1 MMNNTYVGIMAGG
14 AGTRFWPAS
23 REDRPKQFLDIL
35 GVGKTLL
42 QMTYERFLKVC
53 PKENIFIISNEKYSD
68 LIKEQLPDIEDHQ
81 ILEEPVRRNT
91 APCVAYAAHKIHA
104 LNENANIVVAPAD
117 HFIQNEEIFIDIISK
132 ALTYAQNIENSLLT
146 LGIRRTRPDTGYG
159 YIQMGEQEGEERN
172 LHLVKTFTEKPD
184 LEIAQTF
191 LASGDFVWNSGIFI
205 WSTKSILNA
214 YETYLPEMNEI
225 FVEGKD
231 KYNTSEEK
239 AFVKKAYPLSKN
251 ISIDYGIMEKA
262 EKVLVIPGDF
272 GWSDLG
278 TWGSVYDKLMKDDNE
293 NVIIGKNV
301 MTFYTSNSI
310 VNVPHDKLVILD
322 GLDDYI
328 IVESN
333 DILLVT
339 PKSKEQNIKQL
350 LTKIRQNKGDEYM

>member
-146 LGIRRTRPDTGYG
+146 LGIRPTRPDTGYG

-225 FVEGKD
+225 FVEGKY

-239 AFVKKAYPLSKN
+239 AFIKKAYPLSKN

-278 TWGSVYDKLMKDDNE
+278 TWGSVYDKLMKDDKE

-301 MTFYTSNSI
+301 MTFDTSNSI

-328 IVESN
+328 IVESD

>member
-1 MMNNTYVGIMAGG
+1 MNNTYVGIMAGG

-146 LGIRRTRPDTGYG
+146 LGIRPTRPDTGYG
-159 YIQMGEQEGEERN
+159 YIQMGEQEEEERN

-225 FVEGKD
+225 FVEGKY

-239 AFVKKAYPLSKN
+239 AFIKKAYPLSKN

-278 TWGSVYDKLMKDDNE
+278 TWGSVYDKLMKDDKE

-301 MTFYTSNSI
+301 MTFDTSNSI

-328 IVESN
+328 IVESD

>member
-53 PKENIFIISNEKYSD
+53 PKENIFIISNEKYSA
-68 LIKEQLPDIEDHQ
+68 LIKQQLPDLEDHQ

-117 HFIQNEEIFIDIISK
+117 HFIQNEETFIAIISK
-132 ALTYAQNIENSLLT
+132 ALTHAQNIENSLLT
-146 LGIRRTRPDTGYG
+146 LGIRPTRPDTGYG
-159 YIQMGEQEGEERN
+159 YIQMGEQEGKESN

-205 WSTKSILNA
+205 WNAKSILNA

-239 AFVKKAYPLSKN
+239 AFVKEAYPLSKN

-278 TWGSVYDKLMKDDNE
+278 TWGSVYDKLMKDDKE

-301 MTFYTSNSI
+301 MTFDTSNSI

-328 IVESN
+328 IVESD

-350 LTKIRQNKGDEYM
+350 LTKIRQSKGDEYM

>member
-146 LGIRRTRPDTGYG
+146 LGIRPTRPDTGYG
-159 YIQMGEQEGEERN
+159 YIQMGEQEEEERN

-225 FVEGKD
+225 FVEGKY

-239 AFVKKAYPLSKN
+239 AFIKKAYPLSKN

-278 TWGSVYDKLMKDDNE
+278 TWGSVYDKLMKDDKE

-301 MTFYTSNSI
+301 MTFDTSNSI

-328 IVESN
+328 IVESD